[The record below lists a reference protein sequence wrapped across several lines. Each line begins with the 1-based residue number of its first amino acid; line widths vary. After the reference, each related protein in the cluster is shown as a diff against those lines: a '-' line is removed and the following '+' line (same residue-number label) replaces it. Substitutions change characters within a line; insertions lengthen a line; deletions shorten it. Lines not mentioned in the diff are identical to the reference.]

1 MSSVQTVCISS
12 CIKMEKFFV
21 EKSALI
27 FDKSFAQNE
36 NNGPQHGIINKKC
49 IDFHIRPIN
58 FKHMLMIIDET
69 VKFIIDIS
77 IW

>member
-12 CIKMEKFFV
+12 CIKMENFFV

-36 NNGPQHGIINKKC
+36 NNRPQHGIINKK
-49 IDFHIRPIN
+49 
-58 FKHMLMIIDET
+58 
-69 VKFIIDIS
+69 DIS
-77 IW
+77 ILISDQ